1 MRKKI
6 KAVLCNWF
14 PRYKLRCIL
23 RALKLDARPWQIEF
37 ALCQSNYMPTGR
49 CTGKTVAIMLR
60 ALMVNP
66 KKIQGEAKHVIL
78 WSIMRGDPD
87 YTEEIYMRRVWYRSE
102 YDRYSRRCKAA
113 GIPVPETLFTA
124 RSADWGIK

>member
-1 MRKKI
+1 MRKRI
-6 KAVLCNWF
+6 KTLLCLWF

-23 RALKLDARPWQIEF
+23 RALELDARPWQIKF
-37 ALCQSNYMPTGR
+37 ALCQSNYMPTER

-66 KKIQGEAKHVIL
+66 KKIQGEGKHAIL

-87 YTEEIYMRRVWYRSE
+87 YSECNYPRRIWYRYE
-102 YDRYSRRCKAA
+102 YDRYSYRCLAA

-124 RSADWGIK
+124 RSGDWRIK